1 MLISEMNSYM
11 IVHQPYRSLADIQV
25 ELSLSQDETALA
37 WSVINDHY
45 LTDLPLLYPPHIIA
59 VTATFMAVAL
69 KPKQINT
76 SGSSAASNSAAVPSN
91 SAVDSISSSL
101 AGKSNGATSSKVEQ
115 MVSWL
120 AQTNIDMDAVID
132 CTQEIVSLYEILE
145 QYNDKVC
152 KEQIARY
159 IKNRGLEK

>member
-1 MLISEMNSYM
+1 MLISEMNSNM
-11 IVHQPYRSLADIQV
+11 IVHQPYKSLADIQV

-59 VTATFMAVAL
+59 VMATFMAVAL
-69 KPKQINT
+69 KPHQSNANSSSTGGNGAAVHTNSALDST
-76 SGSSAASNSAAVPSN
+76 SGSNM
-91 SAVDSISSSL
+91 
-101 AGKSNGATSSKVEQ
+101 ATSSRVQK

-132 CTQEIVSLYEILE
+132 CTQEIISLYEVLE

-159 IKNRGLEK
+159 IKSRGLEK